1 LSGPIVIGVGSNLPS
16 PEFGPPRAT
25 CEAALAAL
33 SRGGLRIVQRS
44 RWFESAPVPPSDQP
58 WFVNGVVVAETS
70 LAPGELLALLHET
83 ERCFGRQRREVNAAR
98 ILDLDLIAYGDV
110 VRTDAPP
117 LLPHPR
123 LHERAFV
130 LLPLA
135 DVAPDWRHPA
145 DGRPLTAMIRALPS
159 EQLIRPL
166 AECD

>member
-1 LSGPIVIGVGSNLPS
+1 LPDQILIAIGSNLPS

-25 CEAALAAL
+25 CEAALTAL
-33 SRGGLRIVQRS
+33 SRRGVRIIRRS
-44 RWFESAPVPPSDQP
+44 RWFESAPVPRSDQP
-58 WFVNGVVVAETS
+58 WFVNGVAIVETS
-70 LAPGELLALLHET
+70 LSPGDLLALLHET
-83 ERCFGRQRREVNAAR
+83 ERRFGRERREVNAAR
-98 ILDLDLIAYGDV
+98 TLDLDLIAYGDL

-145 DGRPLTAMIRALPS
+145 DGRALSAMIGALPAGQS
-159 EQLIRPL
+159 IRPL
-166 AECD
+166 PEEE

>member
-1 LSGPIVIGVGSNLPS
+1 LSDLVLIAIGSNLPS
-16 PEFGPPRAT
+16 PEFGAPRDT

-33 SRGGLRIVQRS
+33 SHRGLRIVRRS
-44 RWFESAPVPPSDQP
+44 RWFESAPVPLSDQP
-58 WFVNGVVVAETS
+58 WFVNGVAVVETS
-70 LAPGELLALLHET
+70 LPPGDLLALLHET
-83 ERCFGRQRREVNAAR
+83 ERRFGRERREVNAAR
-98 ILDLDLIAYGDV
+98 ILDLDLIAYGDL

-145 DGRPLTAMIRALPS
+145 DGRTLPEMIRALPP
-159 EQLIRPL
+159 EQSIRPL
-166 AECD
+166 PTRD